1 MRAKCIITFPIR
13 LFQKLYR
20 VFFFASY
27 SYFLAIEEGK
37 KRFRFNKK
45 EIRKKRRRER
55 REVNRNGES
64 SSSALTVISQRN
76 IKTWASGQPSPVLLN
91 VVFLFVLRLNGAH
104 QRPLRCIPPTQRLD
118 KQTTRKAVL
127 RQDKERKQNWKEGRK
142 KKKKKQK
149 EEKSFSFHF
158 TKILSIRIGNEK
170 KRTV

>member
-20 VFFFASY
+20 VFLHLILIFWP
-27 SYFLAIEEGK
+27 LKREK
-37 KRFRFNKK
+37 KIQTQQKRDN
-45 EIRKKRRRER
+45 KKRRRER

-149 EEKSFSFHF
+149 EKSFFIPLHKN
-158 TKILSIRIGNEK
+158 TEHQNRK
-170 KRTV
+170 